1 MSTTTG
7 FRPGEAEFEPTAT
20 SLAPEAEVTD
30 AQTDQARALEVE
42 TLEALV
48 EGDWAD
54 GDWADGDWAVPARR
68 APGRSKRRRLRLSRK
83 ARLVRTG
90 LVLLLLA
97 IKLSSLGVLPG
108 NGWPLSLFNSH
119 GESGVARQAGSI
131 GPTDT
136 QAGNPAPAP
145 AKGQPAQPALWA
157 FAQAKGLVVYVPTHH
172 MLGIGYHEAATTGAL
187 SLTPLGQCT
196 SNDNKARIR
205 TPRASAGPEYVIL
218 KSRHRV
224 QRPTTAADIAM
235 PKGATVLA
243 PISGRVVQVAAYRLY
258 KYWLDY
264 RVVIRPGG
272 GSRLRVVMIHLT
284 DIRVHK
290 GQLVVAAVTPIGHP
304 RVFPFKSDI
313 NDYVGS
319 GVPHVHLEVK
329 EIGPPRRTA

>member
-7 FRPGEAEFEPTAT
+7 FRPGEAEFEPTPAKVDAT
-20 SLAPEAEVTD
+20 VQPTQAEA
-30 AQTDQARALEVE
+30 DQARALEVE

-48 EGDWAD
+48 SGDWALP
-54 GDWADGDWAVPARR
+54 GPRTGAR
-68 APGRSKRRRLRLSRK
+68 PKKRRFRLSRK
-83 ARLVRTG
+83 GRLVRTG
-90 LVLLLLA
+90 LFLLVLE
-97 IKLSSLGVLPG
+97 ITLSSFGLLPG
-108 NGWPLSLFNSH
+108 KGWALWFINGQRATA
-119 GESGVARQAGSI
+119 VARQAGSI
-131 GPTDT
+131 GPTDA
-136 QAGNPAPAP
+136 QVSHPSPAPIKAAP
-145 AKGQPAQPALWA
+145 VQPALWA
-157 FAQAKGLVVYVPTHH
+157 FAQAKGLVVYVPTRH
-172 MLGIGYHEAATTGAL
+172 MLGIGYHEAATSGAL
-187 SLTPLGQCT
+187 SLTPLGRCT

-205 TPRASAGPEYVIL
+205 TPKATAGPDYVIL

-264 RVVIRPGG
+264 RIVIRPGG
-272 GSRLRVVMIHLT
+272 GSRLRVIMIHLT

-313 NDYVGS
+313 NDYVGA

>member
-20 SLAPEAEVTD
+20 RVDAPEPTLAD
-30 AQTDQARALEVE
+30 TDQARALEVE

-48 EGDWAD
+48 GGGWAMP
-54 GDWADGDWAVPARR
+54 GAGGAPPAK
-68 APGRSKRRRLRLSRK
+68 KRRFRLSRK
-83 ARLVRTG
+83 ARLARTG
-90 LVLLLLA
+90 LFLLA
-97 IKLSSLGVLPG
+97 LEITLSSFGVLPG
-108 NGWPLSLFNSH
+108 NGWPLSLIN
-119 GESGVARQAGSI
+119 GREATAVARTTGSI
-131 GPTDT
+131 GPTDA
-136 QAGNPAPAP
+136 QAGHPSQGPVTAPA
-145 AKGQPAQPALWA
+145 AQPALWA
-157 FAQAKGLVVYVPTHH
+157 FAQAKGLVVYVPTRH
-172 MLGIGYHEAATTGAL
+172 MLGIGYHEAATSGAL
-187 SLTPLGQCT
+187 SLTPLGRCI

-205 TPRASAGPEYVIL
+205 TPGATAGPAYVIL
-218 KSRHRV
+218 KSRHRL

-243 PISGRVVQVAAYRLY
+243 PISGRVVQVTTYRLY
-258 KYWLDY
+258 RYWFDY
-264 RVVIRPGG
+264 RVVIRPSR

-284 DIRVHK
+284 DIRVRK

-313 NDYVGS
+313 NDYVGA

>member
-20 SLAPEAEVTD
+20 RLDEAAESTLAEA
-30 AQTDQARALEVE
+30 DQARALEVE

-48 EGDWAD
+48 SGE
-54 GDWADGDWAVPARR
+54 WAVPARR
-68 APGRSKRRRLRLSRK
+68 AAARPRKRRFRLSRK

-90 LVLLLLA
+90 LLLLA
-97 IKLSSLGVLPG
+97 LEITLSSFGVLPG
-108 NGWPLSLFNSH
+108 DGWPLSFIKGH
-119 GESGVARQAGSI
+119 GATAAARTTGSI
-131 GPTDT
+131 GPTDAL
-136 QAGNPAPAP
+136 AGHTSPAPVKAP
-145 AKGQPAQPALWA
+145 AARPALWA
-157 FAQAKGLVVYVPTHH
+157 FARYKGLVVYVPTRH
-172 MLGIGYHEAATTGAL
+172 MLGIGYHEAATGDAL
-187 SLTPLGQCT
+187 SLTPLGRCT
-196 SNDNKARIR
+196 SNDNRARIR
-205 TPRASAGPEYVIL
+205 TPRATTGPDYVIL
-218 KSRHRV
+218 KSRHRA

-243 PISGRVVQVAAYRLY
+243 PISGRVVQVATYRLY
-258 KYWLDY
+258 RYWLDY

-272 GSRLRVVMIHLT
+272 GSKLRVVMIHLT

-313 NDYVGS
+313 NDYVGR